1 MITYS
6 NGLFAL
12 IINGKKVFESKSL
25 AFIARM
31 KEAWA

>member
-6 NGLFAL
+6 NGFFCLV
-12 IINGKKVFESKSL
+12 IGNKKVFESKSL